1 MVSIVAPILFLAP
14 TCDSKFDVHYFLE
27 NYHYFVMTPQE
38 FWHYIVSYVKDM
50 THMSFVNI
58 SVFKIGVSSFTN

>member
-1 MVSIVAPILFLAP
+1 
-14 TCDSKFDVHYFLE
+14 
-27 NYHYFVMTPQE
+27 MTPQE

-58 SVFKIGVSSFTN
+58 SVFKLGFLALQIKLFDIHYHDW